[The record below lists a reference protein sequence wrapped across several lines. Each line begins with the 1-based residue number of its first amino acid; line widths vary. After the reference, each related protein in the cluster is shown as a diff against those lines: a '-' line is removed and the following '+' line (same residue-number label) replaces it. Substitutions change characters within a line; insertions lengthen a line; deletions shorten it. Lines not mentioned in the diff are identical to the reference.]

1 MTMMTAIERLTLPGS
16 GLMLTAD
23 AIGPD
28 DGQVVLFLHGSGQ
41 TRQSWRKAVAV
52 AARHGYR
59 AITIDLRGHG
69 DSGWSPDS
77 HYSVQTFADDL
88 RAVVDAIGTPPI
100 VVGASLGGL
109 AAMLVAAA
117 HPDSMRALVLVDI
130 TSKVNADGA
139 KDVMGFM
146 GAAANGFATLEE
158 ASDAV
163 AAYQPH
169 RPRPADNSGL
179 ARNLRLRDGRYYWHW
194 DPAFMAMGEDSEIQA
209 NTPTLLD
216 DAARALTLPTL
227 LIRGGH
233 SNIVTEESA
242 REFLE
247 MVPHADYAH
256 IDGAHHMVAGDA
268 NDAFN
273 DAVFA
278 FIDRQVSAQMAPPRD
293 EWVR

>member
-1 MTMMTAIERLTLPGS
+1 MTAMEPLTFPGS
-16 GLMLTAD
+16 GVMLAAD
-23 AIGPD
+23 AIGPA
-28 DGQVVLFLHGSGQ
+28 DGQVVLFLPGSGQ
-41 TRQSWRKAVAV
+41 TRQSWRKAAAV

-59 AITIDLRGHG
+59 AIIIDLRGHG
-69 DSGWSPDS
+69 DSGWSPDGL
-77 HYSVQTFADDL
+77 YTVQTFADDL
-88 RAVVDAIGTPPI
+88 RAVIDAIDTPPI

-117 HPDSMRALVLVDI
+117 HPDAMRALVLVDI

-139 KDVMGFM
+139 KDVVGFM
-146 GAAANGFATLEE
+146 GAGADGFASLEE
-158 ASDAV
+158 ASEAV

-169 RPRPADNSGL
+169 RPRPTDNSGL

-194 DPAFMAMGEDSEIQA
+194 DPAFMSMGENSDQQS
-209 NTPTLLD
+209 NNPTILD

-227 LIRGGH
+227 LIRGGR
-233 SNIVTEESA
+233 SNIVTEEAA

-247 MVPHADYAH
+247 IVPHADYAH

-273 DAVFA
+273 DAVFT
-278 FIDRQVSAQMAPPRD
+278 FINRQTTQPNS
-293 EWVR
+293 